1 LEPYVT
7 TREKGTGLGLAICTR
22 LVRLM
27 EGEIGVESTPGNG
40 SVFWF
45 SAWFERGRAVQKQP
59 ALEVVGDRAGE
70 SAMRLLRQNHAGS
83 RILLAEDNLINQEII
98 VDLLSDLHL
107 SVDVAANGNE
117 AVALAEAYAY
127 DLVLMDMYMP
137 ELDGLEATRRIR
149 ALPTGARTPI
159 VALTANAFEE
169 DRERCLAAGMN
180 DYLAKPVEPDDF
192 FAMLL
197 NWLVRSREEQA

>member
-1 LEPYVT
+1 
-7 TREKGTGLGLAICTR
+7 
-22 LVRLM
+22 
-27 EGEIGVESTPGNG
+27 
-40 SVFWF
+40 
-45 SAWFERGRAVQKQP
+45 
-59 ALEVVGDRAGE
+59 
-70 SAMRLLRQNHAGS
+70 RQNHAGS

-180 DYLAKPVEPDDF
+180 DHLAKPVEPDDF

>member
-1 LEPYVT
+1 MKLLPSPRRTPT
-7 TREKGTGLGLAICTR
+7 TI
-22 LVRLM
+22 
-27 EGEIGVESTPGNG
+27 
-40 SVFWF
+40 
-45 SAWFERGRAVQKQP
+45 
-59 ALEVVGDRAGE
+59 
-70 SAMRLLRQNHAGS
+70 
-83 RILLAEDNLINQEII
+83 
-98 VDLLSDLHL
+98 
-107 SVDVAANGNE
+107 
-117 AVALAEAYAY
+117 
-127 DLVLMDMYMP
+127 VLMDMYMP

-180 DYLAKPVEPDDF
+180 DHLAKPVEPDDF